1 MKRKEKIEVL
11 TEEILIK
18 IGEQVRSL
26 RKEKG
31 WSQEDLANKTDIDLS
46 YIGYIENGKHNIT
59 VKKLLQLSIALGVKM
74 AELLNE

>member
-1 MKRKEKIEVL
+1 VKKREKIEIL
-11 TEEILIK
+11 TEETLLQ
-18 IGEQVRSL
+18 IGDRVRSL

-59 VKKLLQLSIALGVKM
+59 IKKLLQLSIAFNVSITDLI
-74 AELLNE
+74 N